1 MDTNKPQQK
10 QKEPSFESDPQFWI
24 CFVTLFFFP
33 LGGIM
38 ALISLLRKKKN
49 DARLYGW
56 SCLIGFI
63 IFVVFLILIL

>member
-1 MDTNKPQQK
+1 METNKAQQE
-10 QKEPSFESDPQFWI
+10 QKCPGFESDPKFWI

-38 ALISLLRKKKN
+38 ALVSLLRKKKN
-49 DARLYGW
+49 NARLYGW

-63 IFVVFLILIL
+63 ICVIFLILIL

>member
-1 MDTNKPQQK
+1 MDANNPQPPK
-10 QKEPSFESDPQFWI
+10 KEPSFESDPQFWI
-24 CFVTLFFFP
+24 CFVTLFIFP

-38 ALISLLRKKKN
+38 ALISLIRKKKN

-63 IFVVFLILIL
+63 IFVAFMILK

>member
-1 MDTNKPQQK
+1 METNKPQQE
-10 QKEPSFESDPQFWI
+10 QKEPGFESDPKFWI

-49 DARLYGW
+49 DACLYGW

-63 IFVVFLILIL
+63 ICVTFLILIL

>member
-1 MDTNKPQQK
+1 MDSNQPQQK
-10 QKEPSFESDPQFWI
+10 KSEPDFTSDPQFWI
-24 CFVTLFFFP
+24 CFVTLFIFP

-38 ALISLLRKKKN
+38 ALISLARKKKN

-63 IFVVFLILIL
+63 IFVAFMILK